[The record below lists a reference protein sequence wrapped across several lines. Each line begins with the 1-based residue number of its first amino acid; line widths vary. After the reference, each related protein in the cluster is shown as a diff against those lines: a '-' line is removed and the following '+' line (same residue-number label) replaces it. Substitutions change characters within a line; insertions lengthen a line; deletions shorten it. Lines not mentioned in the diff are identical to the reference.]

1 MNKKRTIWECDGI
14 ELPVDDGGDGD
25 GSDGDDDNHHNNNNN
40 DNDNNVDY
48 GQVIEPVKDN
58 FSDVEWESDDE
69 FPNQNSIVA
78 GATPFTITI
87 PIVQHVSEIESG
99 ENKVV
104 IDTLKEHK
112 NHLESVLLPKLIE
125 WQELLTSTYD
135 LCVVNSN
142 NDEKLAH
149 YEGLRALTQIVLTC
163 QGMLQGRLRLLG

>member
-14 ELPVDDGGDGD
+14 ELPVDDGGD
-25 GSDGDDDNHHNNNNN
+25 DDDNDNNNHNNN
-40 DNDNNVDY
+40 DNTINSNHT
-48 GQVIEPVKDN
+48 QLIEPVQDN

-69 FPNQNSIVA
+69 VPNQDSIVA

-99 ENKVV
+99 DNKVV

-112 NHLESVLLPKLIE
+112 NHLESILLPKLIE

-135 LCVVNSN
+135 LCPVSSS
-142 NDEKLAH
+142 NDEKVAH
-149 YEGLRALTQIVLTC
+149 YEGLMALNQIVLTC
-163 QGMLQGRLRLLG
+163 QGMLQGRLRLLS